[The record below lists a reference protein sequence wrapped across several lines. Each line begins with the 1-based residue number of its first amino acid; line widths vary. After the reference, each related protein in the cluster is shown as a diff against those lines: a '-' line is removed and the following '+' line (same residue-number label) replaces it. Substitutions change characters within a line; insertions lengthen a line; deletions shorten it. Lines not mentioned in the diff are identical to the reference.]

1 MQRRRLLRLTDIA
14 CSALPVISTVS
25 STLVEHV
32 ESRKD
37 ALAAASRQQFD
48 ICVIGAGATGAGCA
62 LDGQLRGLRAVLLD
76 AGDFASAA
84 SSASTKL
91 VHGGVRYLEQAVKSL
106 NLEEYRMVKNALRE
120 RQYMLANA
128 PHLAHPSHFLVPV
141 YSWTKAVYYFTGMK
155 LYDAVA
161 GKSNLF
167 PSSFLSREEALR
179 RMPGL
184 NSTGLRGAV
193 AYSDGQFDDARYDL
207 ALVETFVETGGTAL
221 NYARVTGFVRDA
233 QGKLSAAN
241 VRDGISGEELVV
253 VARKFVNATGTGAD
267 KVRALANPQLVS
279 RMRPSKGVHLLFPAG
294 LFPGQ
299 DALLV
304 PHTED
309 GRVIFAVPWQERL
322 LVGTTDDEVTPR
334 TRMVV
339 QKDEAD
345 YLLRQLNPYLKTPL
359 RIGQVVSGLAGL
371 RPLVAAQGQTETSKL
386 IRDHEVELDSSSGLI
401 SILGG
406 KWTTHRLM
414 AQDTIDAVQRELG
427 EAPSASLTRQRPL
440 AGAKG
445 FDASFASKLEKEY
458 ALPADVARHL
468 SGKFGGRALKIVE
481 LLDEN
486 AEWKMRVTEGVPAI
500 QAELVF
506 SIRFEMAE
514 TIEDLLARRTG
525 VQMYGWKVALAA
537 APVAGQLLARE
548 KGWDSAGEAA
558 AVSEYAAK
566 IRGFLKE
573 LELGEGT

>member
-1 MQRRRLLRLTDIA
+1 M
-14 CSALPVISTVS
+14 
-25 STLVEHV
+25 

-37 ALAAASRQQFD
+37 AVKAATQQEFD
-48 ICVIGAGATGAGCA
+48 ICVVGGGATGSGCA
-62 LDGQLRGLRAVLLD
+62 LDSQLRGLRTFLLD

-106 NLEEYRMVKNALRE
+106 NFEEYRMVKSALHE
-120 RQYMLANA
+120 RRYMLANA

-141 YSWTKAVYYFTGMK
+141 YSWSKALYYLVGMK
-155 LYDAVA
+155 MYDAVA

-167 PSSFLSREEALR
+167 PSSFLSRAETLR

-184 NSTGLRGAV
+184 KAKDLRGAV

-207 ALVETFVETGGTAL
+207 AVVTTFGEAGGTAL
-221 NYARVTGFVRDA
+221 NYARVLAFEHNSGGKLCAAHVRDA
-233 QGKLSAAN
+233 
-241 VRDGISGEELVV
+241 ISGVEFVV
-253 VARKFVNATGTGAD
+253 RARKFVNATGTGAD
-267 KVRALANPQLVS
+267 KVRALANPQLAS
-279 RMRPSKGVHLLFPAG
+279 RMRPSKGVHLLFPADT
-294 LFPGQ
+294 FPGR

-322 LVGTTDDEVTPR
+322 LVGTTDDEVSPA

-339 QKDEAD
+339 QKDEAE

-359 RIGQVVSGLAGL
+359 RRTQAVSGLAGL
-371 RPLVAAQGQTETSKL
+371 RPLVAAQGETATSKL
-386 IRDHEVELDSSSGLI
+386 IRDHEVELDSVSGLI

-427 EAPSASLTRQRPL
+427 QPPSASPTRQQLL
-440 AGAKG
+440 AGAEG
-445 FDASFASKLEKEY
+445 FDANFATKLEKEY

-468 SGKFGGRALKIVE
+468 SGKFGTRALKILE
-481 LLDEN
+481 LLNEN
-486 AEWKMRVTEGVPAI
+486 PEWRSRATLAVPVI
-500 QAELVF
+500 QAELVY

-525 VQMYGWKVALAA
+525 VQMYGWREALAV
-537 APVAGQLLARE
+537 APTAGKFLARE
-548 KGWDSAGEAA
+548 KSWNSAKEVA
-558 AVSEYAAK
+558 AVQEYTAK
-566 IRGFLKE
+566 IRGFLN
-573 LELGEGT
+573 ELGLSEG

>member
-1 MQRRRLLRLTDIA
+1 
-14 CSALPVISTVS
+14 VK
-25 STLVEHV
+25 
-32 ESRKD
+32 SRKD
-37 ALAAASRQQFD
+37 ALTAASQQLFD
-48 ICVIGAGATGAGCA
+48 ICVIGGGATGAGCA
-62 LDGQLRGLRAVLLD
+62 LDGQLRGLGSLLLD

-141 YSWTKAVYYFTGMK
+141 YSWSKAFYYLVGMK
-155 LYDAVA
+155 MYDAVA

-167 PSSFLSREEALR
+167 PSTFLSREETLR

-184 NSTGLRGAV
+184 NGKGLRGAV
-193 AYSDGQFDDARYDL
+193 SYSDGQFDDARYDL
-207 ALVETFVETGGTAL
+207 ALVETFVEAGGTAL
-221 NYARVTGFVRDA
+221 NYARVTAFEHDA
-233 QGKLSAAN
+233 QGKLSAAH
-241 VRDGISGEELVV
+241 VRDAIAGGDFVV
-253 VARKFVNATGTGAD
+253 RARKFVNATGTGAD
-267 KVRALANPQLVS
+267 KLRALANPQLAS
-279 RMRPSKGVHLLFPAG
+279 RMRPSKGVHLLFPADT
-294 LFPGQ
+294 FPGR

-322 LVGTTDDEVTPR
+322 LVGTTDDEVTPA

-359 RIGQVVSGLAGL
+359 RREQAVSGLAGL
-371 RPLVAAQGQTETSKL
+371 RPLVAAQGQAETSQL
-386 IRDHEVELDSSSGLI
+386 IRDHEVELDSVSGLI

-414 AQDTIDAVQRELG
+414 AQDTIDAVEREMGRLPG
-427 EAPSASLTRQRPL
+427 VSLTRQQPL

-445 FDASFASKLEKEY
+445 FDANFAAKLEKEY

-468 SGKFGGRALKIVE
+468 SGKFGARALKLLE
-481 LLDEN
+481 LLREN
-486 AEWKMRVTEGVPAI
+486 SEWQTRVTSRVPAI
-500 QAELVF
+500 QAELVY

-525 VQMYGWKVALAA
+525 IQMYGWNEALAA
-537 APVAGQLLARE
+537 APVAGKFLASE
-548 KGWDSAGEAA
+548 KGWDSAKEAA
-558 AVSEYAAK
+558 AVAEYTAK
-566 IRGFLKE
+566 IRGFLNE
-573 LELGEGT
+573 LELSEG

>member
-1 MQRRRLLRLTDIA
+1 
-14 CSALPVISTVS
+14 
-25 STLVEHV
+25 V

-37 ALAAASRQQFD
+37 ALAAASRQEFD
-48 ICVIGAGATGAGCA
+48 ICVIGGGATGAGCA
-62 LDGQLRGLRAVLLD
+62 LDGQLRGLRTVLLD

-106 NLEEYRMVKNALRE
+106 NLEEYRMVKSALRE
-120 RQYMLANA
+120 RQYMLRNA
-128 PHLAHPSHFLVPV
+128 PHLAHPTHFLVPV
-141 YSWTKAVYYFTGMK
+141 YSWSKAAYYLIGMK
-155 LYDAVA
+155 MYDAVA

-184 NSTGLRGAV
+184 NAKGLRGAV

-207 ALVETFVETGGTAL
+207 ALVDTFVEAGGTAL
-221 NYARVTGFVRDA
+221 NYARVAGFTRDA
-233 QGKLSAAN
+233 DGKLSAAN
-241 VRDGISGEELVV
+241 VREVVSGEEFVV
-253 VARKFVNATGTGAD
+253 SARKFVNATGTGAD
-267 KVRALANPQLVS
+267 KVRALANPELAS
-279 RMRPSKGVHLLFPAG
+279 RMHPSKGVHLLFPADT
-294 LFPGQ
+294 FPGK

-322 LVGTTDDEVTPR
+322 LVGTTDDEVTPA

-339 QKDEAD
+339 EKDEAD
-345 YLLRQLNPYLKTPL
+345 YLLRQLNPYLQTPL
-359 RIGQVVSGLAGL
+359 RREQTVSGLAGL
-371 RPLVAAQGQTETSKL
+371 RPLVAAQVQTETSKL

-414 AQDTIDAVQRELG
+414 AQDTIDAVQREMG
-427 EAPSASLTRQRPL
+427 SEPSASLTRQWPL
-440 AGAKG
+440 SGAKG
-445 FDASFASKLEKEY
+445 FAANFPTKLEKEY

-468 SGKFGGRALKIVE
+468 SGKFGSRALKIME
-481 LLDEN
+481 LLREN
-486 AEWKMRVTEGVPAI
+486 VEWKMRVDTAIPAI
-500 QAELVF
+500 QAELVY

-525 VQMYGWKVALAA
+525 VQMYGWKEALAA
-537 APVAGQLLARE
+537 ARVAGELLARE
-548 KGWDSAGEAA
+548 KGWDAAKAAG
-558 AVSEYAAK
+558 AVAEYAAK
-566 IRGFLKE
+566 IRGFLNE
-573 LELGEGT
+573 LELGEG